1 MSRGLQVCKVLPKL
15 QTLDDTKM
23 VRPVVSK
30 PAPAFSAILQ
40 SDDLCLS
47 PTSSACSSADTDGN
61 LSAATAL
68 SSPRRDLSSDAAGL
82 RASRAQVRQ
91 NRVQRPASAGRLPQ
105 RLPPVAAGHNQPG
118 SYLLYS
124 LSQQPSD
131 LSLSPVS
138 DSQHIHR
145 PKTVSSQASE
155 PVVSSAEMPCHSRR
169 EYVGHTAACFDS
181 NADDDELVSGVK
193 AAAVGSVKVARPFS
207 AGIKRAESRLGSPVL
222 VETTSRCACLS
233 PGPVHA

>member
-1 MSRGLQVCKVLPKL
+1 MSPVLQVCKILPKL
-15 QTLDDTKM
+15 QTLDDTKL
-23 VRPVVSK
+23 VCPVVSK
-30 PAPAFSAILQ
+30 PAPAFSADLQ
-40 SDDLCLS
+40 SDDLYLS
-47 PTSSACSSADTDGN
+47 PTSSAWSSADTSGN
-61 LSAATAL
+61 MIPATAL
-68 SSPRRDLSSDAAGL
+68 SSPRQDPSSDAAGL
-82 RASRAQVRQ
+82 SRAQIRQ
-91 NRVQRPASAGRLPQ
+91 NRLQRPAPAGRLPQ

-131 LSLSPVS
+131 LLLSPVS
-138 DSQHIHR
+138 ESQHIRR
-145 PKTVSSQASE
+145 PKTVSRQASE
-155 PVVSSAEMPCHSRR
+155 PVVSSAEVPCHSRR

-207 AGIKRAESRLGSPVL
+207 AGIKRAESRLGSPVC
-222 VETTSRCACLS
+222 VETTSRCVCLS

>member
-30 PAPAFSAILQ
+30 PSPAFSAILQ

-68 SSPRRDLSSDAAGL
+68 SSHRRDLSSDAAGL
-82 RASRAQVRQ
+82 RASRAQIRQ

-124 LSQQPSD
+124 LSQQTSEV
-131 LSLSPVS
+131 LISPVS
-138 DSQHIHR
+138 DSQHTHR
-145 PKTVSSQASE
+145 PKPVSRQASE
-155 PVVSSAEMPCHSRR
+155 PVVTSAEIPLHSPRVYDGHMPVC
-169 EYVGHTAACFDS
+169 CDS
-181 NADDDELVSGVK
+181 NDDDGELVSGVK
-193 AAAVGSVKVARPFS
+193 AAAASCLRAARPVS
-207 AGIKRAESRLGSPVL
+207 AGIKRAESRLGSPVHS
-222 VETTSRCACLS
+222 ETTSRFACLS
-233 PGPVHA
+233 PGRVHA

>member
-1 MSRGLQVCKVLPKL
+1 MSPGVQVCKILPKL
-15 QTLDDTKM
+15 QTLDDTKL
-23 VRPVVSK
+23 VRPVSLVSK
-30 PAPAFSAILQ
+30 PAPVRSEILQ

-47 PTSSACSSADTDGN
+47 PTSSPWSSADTDGS
-61 LSAATAL
+61 LSPATAL
-68 SSPRRDLSSDAAGL
+68 SSPWQDLSSDAAGL
-82 RASRAQVRQ
+82 SRAHVRQ
-91 NRVQRPASAGRLPQ
+91 NRLQRPASAGRLPQ

-131 LSLSPVS
+131 LLLSPVS
-138 DSQHIHR
+138 ESQHIHR

-155 PVVSSAEMPCHSRR
+155 PVVSSAEMPCHSTR
-169 EYVGHTAACFDS
+169 EYVDHTAACIDS
-181 NADDDELVSGVK
+181 NADDGELVSGVK
-193 AAAVGSVKVARPFS
+193 TAAVGSVKVARPFS
-207 AGIKRAESRLGSPVL
+207 AGIKHAESRLGSPVH